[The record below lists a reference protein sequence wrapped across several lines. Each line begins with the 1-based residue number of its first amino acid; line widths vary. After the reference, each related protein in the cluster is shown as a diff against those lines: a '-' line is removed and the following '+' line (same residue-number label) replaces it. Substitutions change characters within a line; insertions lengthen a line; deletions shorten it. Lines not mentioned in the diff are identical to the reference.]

1 MPKQQY
7 FINKNP
13 QDWSKHLY
21 DEISDPII
29 ELNLSG
35 IYHDEYVLVVDLG
48 KLVEISQ
55 VLIGF
60 KISKAISSEGRLKA
74 KPDCIILEKSFDG
87 INF

>member
-1 MPKQQY
+1 
-7 FINKNP
+7 
-13 QDWSKHLY
+13 
-21 DEISDPII
+21 
-29 ELNLSG
+29 
-35 IYHDEYVLVVDLG
+35 VDLG